1 MFRVAKQNRIFQDV
15 VEQIQEAIINGDLRP
30 GDTLPPERD
39 LKDTFRT
46 SRGTL
51 REALRVLEQKGLI
64 EIRLGVR
71 GGAVVK
77 AAMADPFSESLDL
90 LIRSQKVSLSHLAE
104 FREGV
109 EGTVAAL
116 ATRRATGKDIRMLES
131 LLSEAETHVAVGPN
145 AWDDF
150 VNVDKRFHQALAHI
164 SGNPIYILINQM
176 VHENIQRYYDRFLP
190 VDGAMLSENYTDLC
204 KILEIVKSGDAVA
217 AREVAVR
224 HVKRFNDVMES
235 NEQGLAGEPRRIHD
249 GASAPP
255 ARSIDPQQ
263 MAIDSE

>member
-15 VEQIQEAIINGDLRP
+15 VEQIQEAIFRGDLRP

-39 LKDTFRT
+39 LKDMFQT

-77 AAMADPFSESLDL
+77 AATGEPFSESLDL
-90 LIRSQKVSLSHLAE
+90 LIRSQKVSLRHLAE

-109 EGTVAAL
+109 EGTVTAM
-116 ATRRATGKDIRMLES
+116 ATARASKKDIRMLAA
-131 LLSEAETHVAVGPN
+131 LVAEAKGHVATGPA

-150 VNVDKRFHQALAHI
+150 VNVDKRFHQALARI
-164 SGNPIYILINQM
+164 SGNSIYILINQM
-176 VHENIQRYYDRFLP
+176 VHDNIQRYYDDFLP
-190 VDGAMLSENYTDLC
+190 VDNRVLTENFNDLC
-204 KILEIVKSGDAVA
+204 QILDIVKSGDSEA
-217 AREVAVR
+217 ARKVAIR
-224 HVKRFNDVMES
+224 HVQRFSEYMES
-235 NEQGLAGEPRRIHD
+235 TEKGWAADMTRER
-249 GASAPP
+249 SA
-255 ARSIDPQQ
+255 
-263 MAIDSE
+263 

>member
-15 VEQIQEAIINGDLRP
+15 VEQIQEAIFRGDLQP

-39 LKDTFRT
+39 LKDMFQT

-77 AAMADPFSESLDL
+77 AATGEPFSESLDV
-90 LIRSQKVSLSHLAE
+90 LIRSQKVSLRHLAE

-109 EGTVAAL
+109 EGIVAAM
-116 ATRRATGKDIRMLES
+116 ATARASKKDIRMLEA
-131 LLSEAETHVAVGPN
+131 LVAEAQRHVATGPA

-150 VNVDKRFHQALAHI
+150 VNVDKRFHQALARI
-164 SGNPIYILINQM
+164 SGNSIYILINQM
-176 VHENIQRYYDRFLP
+176 VHDNIQRYYDDFLP
-190 VDGAMLSENYTDLC
+190 VDNRVLTENFSDLRQ
-204 KILEIVKSGDAVA
+204 ILDIVKSGDSEA
-217 AREVAVR
+217 ARKVAIR
-224 HVKRFNDVMES
+224 HVQRFSEYMES
-235 NEQGLAGEPRRIHD
+235 TEKGWAVDIARKR
-249 GASAPP
+249 SA
-255 ARSIDPQQ
+255 
-263 MAIDSE
+263 

>member
-15 VEQIQEAIINGDLRP
+15 VEQIQEAILRGDLRP

-39 LKDTFRT
+39 LKDMFQT

-77 AAMADPFSESLDL
+77 TAMADSFSESLDL

-104 FREGV
+104 FRAGV

-116 ATRRATGKDIRMLES
+116 AAERATKADIRMLER
-131 LLSEAETHVAVGPN
+131 LLSEAKDYVAAGPE
-145 AWDDF
+145 AWDAF
-150 VNVDKRFHQALAHI
+150 VNVDKRFHQALAQI
-164 SGNPIYILINQM
+164 SGNPVYILINQM
-176 VHENIQRYYDRFLP
+176 VHDNIQRYYDQFLP
-190 VDGAMLSENYTDLC
+190 ADDRVLTENYMDLC
-204 KILEIVKSGDAVA
+204 QLLDIVNSGDSRA
-217 AREVAVR
+217 ARQVAVR
-224 HVKRFNDVMES
+224 HVQRFNKVMES
-235 NEQGLAGEPRRIHD
+235 NEQGLTAGSGRQR
-249 GASAPP
+249 SA
-255 ARSIDPQQ
+255 
-263 MAIDSE
+263 